1 MKGARE
7 KTCVCVW
14 RGNRICEKE
23 QPSAGLVVWS
33 WLKATSV
40 AASDGRRVRDGL
52 GRSRDGGGAGT
63 FRKVK
68 YRIRGWGSNIA
79 TFKHESCT

>member
-7 KTCVCVW
+7 KTCVCA
-14 RGNRICEKE
+14 EKE

-40 AASDGRRVRDGL
+40 AAFDGRRVRDGL

-63 FRKVK
+63 IGTATQRFRKV
-68 YRIRGWGSNIA
+68 
-79 TFKHESCT
+79 

>member
-14 RGNRICEKE
+14 RWNRICEKE

-40 AASDGRRVRDGL
+40 VASDGRRVRDGL
-52 GRSRDGGGAGT
+52 GTGAAPGHGNAEVSQGLNCVAGAA
-63 FRKVK
+63 F
-68 YRIRGWGSNIA
+68 W
-79 TFKHESCT
+79 